1 MWMIN
6 SMSGN
11 EIRQFED
18 MNPKEGLDFT
28 WAPLAN
34 APVGPDG
41 KPIVPETAAVD
52 NNLKPSGQ
60 EDIANIYLKSG
71 AMART
76 RFAAM
81 IQDIIKPEAGG
92 SL

>member
-1 MWMIN
+1 
-6 SMSGN
+6 MSGN

-41 KPIVPETAAVD
+41 KPIVPETAKVD
-52 NNLKPSGQ
+52 NNLKQGDQ
-60 EDIANIYLKSG
+60 EDIANLYMKSSH
-71 AMART
+71 AAKA

-81 IQDIIKPEAGG
+81 VQDLIKPEEGG
-92 SL
+92 TL